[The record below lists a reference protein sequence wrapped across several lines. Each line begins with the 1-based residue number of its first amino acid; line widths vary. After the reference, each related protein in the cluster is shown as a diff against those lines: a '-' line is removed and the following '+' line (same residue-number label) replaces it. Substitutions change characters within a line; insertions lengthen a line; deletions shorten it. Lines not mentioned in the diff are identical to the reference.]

1 MSETPG
7 HVPLGVT
14 SEMSY
19 AASMTASRSKAGSDP
34 SEPVDLAGTASSPL
48 PKVSFVPVPRN
59 PRLSDLV
66 AEQLLDSIKRRD
78 FVPGQR
84 LASERELGER
94 FGVSRTVIREA
105 VRALATKGVLE
116 VRAGSGVHV
125 AVVDAASVSEQM
137 SLFLRGRGEV
147 EYRKIQEVRAALEI
161 PAVRLAAERATE
173 EDLAEL
179 RERCERMAATDDVEV
194 ASIEDVE
201 FHRAI
206 AAATYNELFVV
217 MLDSIGDILLEI
229 RRVTLI
235 VPGRIPMGANYHR
248 RILDRIAAQD
258 VEGAEAAMQE
268 HLADSITAWCE
279 AHAAQAEPE

>member
-1 MSETPG
+1 
-7 HVPLGVT
+7 
-14 SEMSY
+14 
-19 AASMTASRSKAGSDP
+19 MTISRSTAGSEP
-34 SEPVDLAGTASSPL
+34 PEPVDLAAASRSSL
-48 PKVSFVPVPRN
+48 PDTSFVPVPRN

-66 AEQLLDSIKRRD
+66 AEQLLASIKRRD

-105 VRALATKGVLE
+105 VRALAAKGVLE

-137 SLFLRGRGEV
+137 SLFLRGRGKV
-147 EYRKIQEVRAALEI
+147 EYRKIQEVRAALEV

-179 RERCERMAATDDVEV
+179 RERCDRMAATQDVET

-229 RRVTLI
+229 RRVTLV
-235 VPGRIPMGANYHR
+235 VPGRIPSGADYHR
-248 RILDRIAAQD
+248 KILDRIAAHD

-268 HLADSITAWCE
+268 HLTDSINAWSE
-279 AHAAQAEPE
+279 ARAAHPEPD